1 MARYSML
8 HSFYCSVKWRRFRD
22 TILAE
27 RGPVCAKC
35 GKVIANPLDC
45 ELDHHPIELTPD
57 NVNDPNVSL
66 NPDNVQILCH
76 ACHDKKHGRFGH
88 KAEQGVFLVYG
99 PPLSGKTTYVMEHMQ
114 RGDLVVDMD
123 RLYSAVSLLPEYDKP
138 NELLKNV
145 LSVRDL
151 LIDNIKTRYG
161 KWRSAWIIG
170 TYPDKYQ
177 REKVAD
183 DTGAT
188 IIFCEA
194 TREECMQRL
203 ENDEGRRNRREEWAE
218 YITRWFEKS
227 TGSG

>member
-1 MARYSML
+1 MARYDAQK
-8 HSFYCSVKWRRFRD
+8 SFYNSTRWRKFRA

-27 RGPVCAKC
+27 RDPVCAEC
-35 GKVIANPLDC
+35 GKIITNPLDC
-45 ELDHHPIELTPD
+45 ELDHIKELTPE
-57 NVNDPNVSL
+57 NVNDPNISL

-76 ACHDKKHGRFGH
+76 TCHDKKHNRFGQ

-99 PPLSGKTTYVMEHMQ
+99 PPLAGKNTYVMEHMQ
-114 RGDLVVDMD
+114 RGDLIVDMD
-123 RLYSAVSLLPEYDKP
+123 KLFSAISLLPEYDKP

-145 LSVRDL
+145 FGIRDL

-177 REKVAD
+177 REKIAD

-188 IIFCEA
+188 IIYCEA
-194 TREECMQRL
+194 TQEECMQRL
-203 ENDEGRRNRREEWAE
+203 YTDAGRQSRRKEWAE
-218 YITRWFEKS
+218 YIGRWFERYVA
-227 TGSG
+227 